1 MYLYIYIYIFIS
13 LTDHRL
19 QMLHLLEFYFLMRL
33 IWSNFICTF
42 RRLRRCVLDWMFLP
56 LELINILRTKHLEL
70 KTLTM
75 PQITTYTVPW
85 TNIKIEYTDRP
96 ANLSQGG
103 HNKTYNHTCRKYLW
117 ETSLETTERC
127 KDKRLVPMVKKEWA
141 IPAKGNMYDTMW
153 ERNGEQEKRAQGHW
167 KSLND
172 DIWIQRSIWIYI
184 RKKNDKIS
192 GTFNQC
198 GMSVSDIVC
207 MCMYVGRFLYF
218 CVETP
223 CHKFSRLN
231 GPVSSSYFHLHS
243 SGTSTHSNRHTYL
256 ERMPVGPF

>member
-153 ERNGEQEKRAQGHW
+153 ERNGEQEKGHRAIENHW
-167 KSLND
+167 MMTFEFRDRFGFISE
-172 DIWIQRSIWIYI
+172 
-184 RKKNDKIS
+184 KKMTKFREHS
-192 GTFNQC
+192 T
-198 GMSVSDIVC
+198 SVECRCLTLCVC
-207 MCMYVGRFLYF
+207 ACMWVDSCIFVLR
-218 CVETP
+218 
-223 CHKFSRLN
+223 
-231 GPVSSSYFHLHS
+231 HLVINSQH
-243 SGTSTHSNRHTYL
+243 
-256 ERMPVGPF
+256 